1 MQKAILYIIGS
12 GLSFLIVNFFV
23 KILGNGPDSEILP
36 TTTAIPA
43 HELVLFRS
51 IISFTISFY
60 LMKRKNIPILGTNK
74 KWLLIRGFSGMI
86 ALTMFFYTIHH
97 LPIAVASTIQYLAP
111 IFTVILA
118 IFIVSEK
125 VLKLQWIF
133 IIIAFSGAVLIGLS
147 NFFSQSNTK
156 EISLFWVIT
165 GVISAFFS
173 GLAYN
178 AIMKLKSTET
188 PLNIVVYF
196 PMLSIPIMGIW
207 CLFDFEMPYGIA
219 WLYILIIGIFTQIA
233 QVALTKAFS
242 MGDANTL
249 APFQYLGSIYALI
262 LGYMVFDEKL
272 SFYALMGIVLILLG
286 VVLNL
291 LSKRLKQQRVKF

>member
-36 TTTAIPA
+36 TSKAIPA
-43 HELVLFRS
+43 HELVFFRS
-51 IISFTISFY
+51 IISFSISFY

-156 EISLFWVIT
+156 DISLFWVVT
-165 GVISAFFS
+165 G
-173 GLAYN
+173 
-178 AIMKLKSTET
+178 
-188 PLNIVVYF
+188 
-196 PMLSIPIMGIW
+196 
-207 CLFDFEMPYGIA
+207 
-219 WLYILIIGIFTQIA
+219 II
-233 QVALTKAFS
+233 
-242 MGDANTL
+242 
-249 APFQYLGSIYALI
+249 
-262 LGYMVFDEKL
+262 
-272 SFYALMGIVLILLG
+272 
-286 VVLNL
+286 
-291 LSKRLKQQRVKF
+291 